1 MAVLLLGALLSVA
14 GYHAGSLTTKRA
26 VVRAS
31 VALNAGDAG
40 VQSITGVDDFR
51 EQVIDSP
58 ESSNIKVVK
67 FVADRCR
74 GCIAMRPKFD
84 ALAKA
89 HASDVHFFE
98 VDFKQARDVFGRES
112 VGRTPTVLFYAS
124 SIGRVGG
131 FAFGPTP
138 ASGSVLKTGLDQV
151 LERTEALAALSPSAL
166 KPVLRYK
173 ALVSMLR
180 AVASAGKR
188 LEEDAQ
194 SRGLTNS
201 SFEAADAQV
210 EEHATT
216 AAAAAA
222 AAAAAVRAAAQA
234 QRAANAAALF
244 DWLDR
249 EGRGVL
255 GAAEVKTAVD
265 ALGGGAVFTGRI
277 GAGGGSGLPF
287 EPIEL
292 DEKLRA
298 GLEASGD
305 AVSGGLRRDAFI
317 NLMLLHL
324 AHERAT
330 LKPEAEARAA
340 FALLDAEGSGGAVPT
355 ALAADRI
362 AGMCAR
368 LPLGNDV
375 AEGEVTAPALEA
387 LFETFDYEQKG
398 HVHFE
403 CFARIT
409 ERSEP
414 TAW

>member
-1 MAVLLLGALLSVA
+1 MAVLLLGVLLSVA

-180 AVASAGKR
+180 AVASAGER

-194 SRGLTNS
+194 SRGLSSS
-201 SFEAADAQV
+201 SFEANVQA
-210 EEHATT
+210 EEHAT
-216 AAAAAA
+216 AAA
-222 AAAAAVRAAAQA
+222 AAAAAVRAKAQA
-234 QRAANAAALF
+234 QRTANAAALF

-255 GAAEVKTAVD
+255 GAAEVEAAVD

-292 DEKLRA
+292 DEKLQA
-298 GLEASGD
+298 GLEAAGD
-305 AVSGGLRRDAFI
+305 AVSGGLGRDAFI
-317 NLMLLHL
+317 NLMLLHA